1 MKEELNV
8 MQERK
13 VWHLVDL
20 PPNIDPIG
28 CRWVF
33 ALKKNETGEVVRY
46 KARLVG
52 QGFKQIKGISYD
64 DTFSP
69 VVNFSL
75 IRFFFAVLVV
85 GQNWVHIQCDIKC
98 AYLYAP
104 LKEDVFMKQPPGFEV
119 KGKEGMVCKLD
130 KALYGLHQSGRE
142 WFFEIHNTLKNL
154 GFNKFEWCNCIYSYE
169 NDLLLLLY
177 VDDIVFIGRSIEKVM
192 RGIKLLQKYF
202 DLKILGKTRRLLGVE
217 FEEKNEEV
225 FIHQSMYIDEIHR
238 RFSKYLIPFS
248 SLPISKGVVFTRSQC
263 PQTNHEREEMAEF
276 PYRNLLGCL
285 SFLSNRTRP
294 DISYAVNILSQYQ
307 NNPGKEHW
315 KGLLRLLGYV
325 KSTSFYQLNL
335 SCFKPKIVA
344 FSDSDF
350 AACRDD
356 RVSMG
361 GQIIFIGQAP
371 IVWRTFKE
379 KCISLS
385 TMEAEFIALTEAAKE
400 MTWFDRI
407 LGECCDRKIIE
418 VIKEKPTLYV
428 DNLAAIDF
436 VKSPV
441 ENHRSRHIDV
451 KLFFIGDL
459 VYKEL
464 FELKYVKSK
473 DNLSDIF
480 TKAPTKHDLEKFVD
494 VVFKKNV
501 NDTVYS

>member
-1 MKEELNV
+1 
-8 MQERK
+8 
-13 VWHLVDL
+13 
-20 PPNIDPIG
+20 
-28 CRWVF
+28 
-33 ALKKNETGEVVRY
+33 
-46 KARLVG
+46 
-52 QGFKQIKGISYD
+52 
-64 DTFSP
+64 
-69 VVNFSL
+69 
-75 IRFFFAVLVV
+75 
-85 GQNWVHIQCDIKC
+85 
-98 AYLYAP
+98 
-104 LKEDVFMKQPPGFEV
+104 
-119 KGKEGMVCKLD
+119 
-130 KALYGLHQSGRE
+130 
-142 WFFEIHNTLKNL
+142 
-154 GFNKFEWCNCIYSYE
+154 
-169 NDLLLLLY
+169 
-177 VDDIVFIGRSIEKVM
+177 
-192 RGIKLLQKYF
+192 
-202 DLKILGKTRRLLGVE
+202 
-217 FEEKNEEV
+217 
-225 FIHQSMYIDEIHR
+225 MYIDEIHR
-238 RFSKYLIPFS
+238 RFSEYLIPFS

-285 SFLSNRTRP
+285 SFLANRTRP
-294 DISYAVNILSQYQ
+294 DISYTVNILSQYQ

-356 RVSMG
+356 HVSMG

-385 TMEAEFIALTEAAKE
+385 TMEEEFIALTEAAKE
-400 MTWFDRI
+400 MMWFDRI

-441 ENHRSRHIDV
+441 KNHRSRHIDV
-451 KLFFIGDL
+451 KLYFIRDL

-464 FELKYVKSK
+464 FELKYVGSK

-494 VVFKKNV
+494 VVFRKNV
-501 NDTVYS
+501 SDTVYS